1 MTGSTRDDRSRRVA
15 FVPFC
20 LFCRAFQAE
29 GLVKDGASHDG
40 PVVKELLARDINLVQ
55 MPCPEAEFE
64 GVDRQPHGY
73 DWYDRPEFRELC
85 GRLADGVAARIKDL
99 VTSGYEVCAV
109 LGIEYS
115 PSCAVKNQYMGRR
128 GTVKQEG
135 WFMAALRER
144 LVDAGLRVPLIGINR
159 RGLKST
165 AERLA
170 ELLDGV
176 ESGREK
182 KRLKTQDTRPK
193 SHPN

>member
-1 MTGSTRDDRSRRVA
+1 MTDPVQDIRSKRVA

-20 LFCRAFQAE
+20 LLCRAYQAR
-29 GLVKDGASHDG
+29 GLVKGSPAHDG
-40 PVVKELLARDINLVQ
+40 PIVSELLSRDINLIQ

-73 DWYDRPEFRELC
+73 DWYDQPEFRELC
-85 GRLADGVAARIKDL
+85 GRLADEVAAKIEGL
-99 VTSGYEVCAV
+99 SASGHEVCAV

-135 WFMAALRER
+135 LFMEALRKR
-144 LVDAGLRVPLIGINR
+144 LEEAGLHVPIIGINR

-165 AERLA
+165 AARLA
-170 ELLDGV
+170 ETLDGKV
-176 ESGREK
+176 
-182 KRLKTQDTRPK
+182 
-193 SHPN
+193 